1 MLCCLAL
8 QLHTAHLGAATHRTR
23 TIIMGAA
30 LGSLLLSDEEYE
42 ARLAELNDKLKRRA
56 QTQGKPPQQLSFV
69 PRVDCQDPRTALAHE
84 AASGS
89 PFAHLAHGVEAAGD
103 YMASCGYDAGTA
115 QSSFD
120 PLAAPPAP
128 QLAWPPAP
136 PMPVAVAPPRR
147 ARKPAAKKPA
157 KKPRAKPAAK
167 PRAKPAAK
175 PRAKKPAAKSKAGRK
190 SPTTVMA
197 VDEVMAA
204 DAEQPRKRP
213 RRGKTKDGYAAAMA
227 MMGGDDSDVAM
238 DGDDSSDSDDM
249 SD

>member
-1 MLCCLAL
+1 
-8 QLHTAHLGAATHRTR
+8 
-23 TIIMGAA
+23 MGAA

-42 ARLAELNDKLKRRA
+42 ARLAELNEKLKRRA
-56 QTQGKPPQQLSFV
+56 QKQGKPPQQLSFV

-103 YMASCGYDAGTA
+103 YLASCGYDAGTA

-157 KKPRAKPAAK
+157 AK
-167 PRAKPAAK
+167 KPAAK

-197 VDEVMAA
+197 IDEVMAA
-204 DAEQPRKRP
+204 DAEQPRKRA
-213 RRGKTKDGYAAAMA
+213 RRGKTKDGYAAVMA
-227 MMGGDDSDVAM
+227 MLGGDDSDVAM
-238 DGDDSSDSDDM
+238 DGDDSSDSDGM